1 MNLQKLSPWNWFK
14 SEARENTGSSV
25 PVSQAVEPRN
35 TAISPLW
42 QMHRDL
48 DRWMDDTLR
57 QFGIPSF
64 DDRLLGFGDRSG
76 TLSGFLRPSVDIAER
91 DNEYRISVEVPGVE
105 EKDIKLSLD
114 EHRLL
119 IEGEKRQESSS
130 AQEDRYQRVERIYG
144 SFRRVLDLPED
155 AKVEDIKATFNNG
168 VLTVTLPRDPSVQ
181 PRRREIPIQS
191 Q

>member
-14 SEARENTGSSV
+14 SEARENTGSPV
-25 PVSQAVEPRN
+25 PVTHAVEPSR
-35 TAISPLW
+35 TAVSPLW
-42 QMHRDL
+42 QMHREL

-57 QFGIPSF
+57 QFGMPT
-64 DDRLLGFGDRSG
+64 FGDRFPSLDDRFG
-76 TLSGFLRPSVDIAER
+76 TMSSFLRPSVDIAER

-114 EHRLL
+114 DHRLM
-119 IEGEKRQESSS
+119 IEGEKRQESDTK
-130 AQEDRYQRVERIYG
+130 EDRYQRIERVYG

-155 AKVEDIKATFNNG
+155 AKVEDIKATFGNG
-168 VLTVTLPRDPSVQ
+168 VLTVTLPRDTTIQ
-181 PRRREIPIQS
+181 PRRREIPIQP